1 MDTGSSVSL
10 IHRDLKE
17 ELQVKGSPR
26 PFSLA
31 WTNGSIQDEPDSQ
44 TVSISIKNQAGKF
57 INLDGLRTVESMVLP
72 KQTVNAIELKRKY
85 QYLRGIDLPN
95 YRDGTPK
102 IIIGLPHAH
111 LMCALRTRAG
121 RSGGPIAI
129 QTHLGWVLLGAK
141 GSHTKRAKLF
151 SIIESKKKQAER
163 EEKTMA
169 KNMKDYLSTEEFGFK
184 LDCALP
190 KSKDEERALQIMKE
204 TFRKRE
210 KGYEIG
216 LLRKTEDINL
226 PESYG
231 QALRRLQSLERKLA

>member
-44 TVSISIKNQAGKF
+44 NVSISIKNQAGKF

-72 KQTVNAIELKRKY
+72 KQTVNAIELKRRY

-151 SIIESKKKQAER
+151 SLIESKKKQAEV
-163 EEKTMA
+163 EA
-169 KNMKDYLSTEEFGFK
+169 NMKDYLSTEEFGVK

-216 LLRKTEDINL
+216 QLRKTEDINL